1 MDFIMSL
8 QVVIVDGAMAAMPVL
23 SVVQPHQCVAS
34 VRHQALDALPTA
46 AIVLLVIEMVP
57 TLGLLAVATTV
68 VEALLAVVLTAA
80 QEVLSVAEAVV
91 AVGEDAPLALAANRY
106 LHK

>member
-1 MDFIMSL
+1 
-8 QVVIVDGAMAAMPVL
+8 
-23 SVVQPHQCVAS
+23 
-34 VRHQALDALPTA
+34 
-46 AIVLLVIEMVP
+46 
-57 TLGLLAVATTV
+57 
-68 VEALLAVVLTAA
+68 VVLTAA